1 VPTSPERTTHGLVKA
16 SRRVDAAVDAPL
28 AVMRAAPR
36 QNALDFTLIAVVLA
50 FAVGLSMVVVSLEPL
65 ERATQVTP
73 TSRHPRIAQVSA
85 ASRGSAWDMTFAQP
99 LPRSA
104 KWTGTPQTAIN
115 PLFPQNGVTL
125 WDRIRVS
132 SKRDHRAFLLGTTIQ
147 LHTPAIAATPGPR
160 FAPPSYPR
168 T

>member
-1 VPTSPERTTHGLVKA
+1 MASGSPCESSQEIDVPTSPERTTHVLVKE
-16 SRRVDAAVDAPL
+16 SRQVGAV
-28 AVMRAAPR
+28 V
-36 QNALDFTLIAVVLA
+36 DFTLIAVVLA

-65 ERATQVTP
+65 ERATQVTL
-73 TSRHPRIAQVSA
+73 TSRHPRIAQGSA
-85 ASRGSAWDMTFAQP
+85 ASRGSAWDITPAQP
-99 LPRSA
+99 LPHSA

-132 SKRDHRAFLLGTTIQ
+132 SKRDRRAFLLGTAIQ

-160 FAPPSYPR
+160 FAPPCYPR
-168 T
+168 L